1 MKISEVIEKLKAF
14 HPPIDEGHTTDVV
27 KYGDPEQ
34 DCSGIVI
41 TCFASV
47 HVIREAL
54 RLGANFII
62 VHEPLFW
69 THEDET
75 DWLQDSAIFK
85 EKTALLDEGGIVVWR
100 DHDHI
105 HGGDPGHD
113 LKYMDYI
120 FYGIMKELG
129 WEDYKLDYPNKPLL
143 FQIPETDAE
152 ALGRELM
159 EKIGLKGLR
168 ILGDRHAKVSKV
180 FLCEHIRE
188 RDPEE
193 REKILKTEWDNIDAL
208 IPLEIIDWT
217 LPAFVRDCSQLG
229 HPKVM
234 YNIGHFN
241 LEELGMKYMRH
252 YLPQLVGAI
261 PVHYVSSG
269 DAYDFIV

>member
-14 HPPIDEGHTTDVV
+14 HPPIDETHTTDVV

-75 DWLQDSAIFK
+75 AWLENSTVFK
-85 EKTALLDEGGIVVWR
+85 EKTALLEDGQIVVWR

-113 LKYMDYI
+113 LKHMDYI

-143 FQIPETDAE
+143 FKIPETDAE
-152 ALGRELM
+152 SLGRELI

-188 RDPEE
+188 QDPEE
-193 REKILKTEWDNIDAL
+193 KEKILKTEWEDIDAL

-241 LEELGMKYMRH
+241 LEELGMKYMSH
-252 YLPQLVGAI
+252 YLPRLVGDI

>member
-14 HPPIDEGHTTDVV
+14 HPPIDETHTTDVV

-75 DWLQDSAIFK
+75 AWLENSMVFK
-85 EKTALLDEGGIVVWR
+85 EKTALLEEGQIVVWR

-188 RDPEE
+188 QDPEE
-193 REKILKTEWDNIDAL
+193 KENILKTEWEDIDAL

-241 LEELGMKYMRH
+241 LEELGMKYMSH
-252 YLPQLVGAI
+252 YLPQLVGDL

-269 DAYDFIV
+269 DTYDFIV